1 MQHPNKAAAAWSKD
15 HLAKKRSLD
24 RKEDSMD
31 SRIVKS
37 WHHVVLVG
45 LVSLLAGCASPLAYR
60 TQLVDTGLASCPPD
74 SAHLLSQCANITP
87 ETGPGYELH
96 FVEFDDQ
103 GWPAAGLAADK
114 RQPDGRPPSQVDH
127 LMQRLDT
134 LLGDEKRYLNVILYV
149 HGWKHDAR
157 SDDGD
162 VKRFRRILASA
173 RTLEA
178 GDSRTP
184 RKVVGIYVGWRG
196 KSWNLPGPLINL
208 SFWSRKAA
216 ALRVSHGSVQELFAR
231 LRSVQQFYNSTDSPD
246 CALPREGR
254 LTTGGCRVRT
264 LMIGHSFGAWILYSA
279 ISGPLIATL
288 NAERDL
294 NGRLRSGSGAP
305 GGQREEKLKAVA
317 NRRPA
322 DMIVLIN
329 PAFEAVRYDPLHQA
343 ALHYDSTVVQPPL
356 LVTVTS
362 TADQATKIWF
372 RGGRFINSITERPV
386 SSDAQSEAMT
396 RTHGHIERYQ
406 THALGMLPTEACPG
420 WMPPGP
426 LSSTDR
432 NRMLEN
438 KKIEAENSARFFN
451 AWTGADGLL
460 KPGWKRD
467 FCGRVRLSLLDES
480 GPRQDRKP
488 NSLVWNV
495 RADPALVPNH
505 TDIVEENFLEFVR
518 QLYDDTEMKR

>member
-1 MQHPNKAAAAWSKD
+1 MQYWNKVPVAWSKD
-15 HLAKKRSLD
+15 HLPMQSVD
-24 RKEDSMD
+24 RKEDSVH
-31 SRIVKS
+31 SCIVNR
-37 WHHVVLVG
+37 WRHVALIG
-45 LVSLLAGCASPLAYR
+45 LVSLLVGCTSPRPYR
-60 TQLVDTGLASCPPD
+60 TDLVDTGSVSCPAD
-74 SAHLLSQCANITP
+74 RAHLLSQCEHVTP

-103 GWPAAGLAADK
+103 GWLATLPDADK
-114 RQPDGRPPSQVDH
+114 AEPGTRPPSQIDH
-127 LMQRLDT
+127 LMRRLET
-134 LLGDEKRYLNVILYV
+134 LLGDEGRYLNVILYV
-149 HGWKHDAR
+149 HGWKHDAH

-162 VKRFRRILASA
+162 VKRFRRILAST
-173 RTLEA
+173 RSSEA
-178 GDSRTP
+178 SDGKTP

-196 KSWNLPGPLINL
+196 KSWNLPGALINL

-231 LRSVQQFYNSTDSPD
+231 LRSLQQFYNSADSPD
-246 CALPREGR
+246 CVLPRDGR

-279 ISGPLIATL
+279 ISGPLVATL
-288 NAERDL
+288 NAEKDL
-294 NGRLRSGSGAP
+294 DGRLRGGSGAP
-305 GGQREEKLKAVA
+305 AGQREEKLKTIV

-343 ALHYDSTVVQPPL
+343 AINYVSKVAQPPL

-362 TADQATKIWF
+362 TADQATRIWF
-372 RGGRFINSITERPV
+372 RGGRFINSVTERPV
-386 SSDAQSEAMT
+386 SSEAQSVAMT

-406 THALGMLPTEACPG
+406 THQLSVLDDEVCPG
-420 WMPPGP
+420 WT
-426 LSSTDR
+426 SST
-432 NRMLEN
+432 NLSEMLVN
-438 KKIEAENSARFFN
+438 KKIEAENAAQFSN
-451 AWTGADGLL
+451 AWTGGDGLL

-480 GPRQDRKP
+480 EAGQNRKP

-495 RADPALVPNH
+495 RSDPAIIPNH
-505 TDIVEENFLEFVR
+505 TEIVEDKFLEFVR

>member
-1 MQHPNKAAAAWSKD
+1 MNACIRNRWQQ
-15 HLAKKRSLD
+15 LA
-24 RKEDSMD
+24 
-31 SRIVKS
+31 
-37 WHHVVLVG
+37 LVG
-45 LVSLLAGCASPLAYR
+45 LVILLAGN
-60 TQLVDTGLASCPPD
+60 
-74 SAHLLSQCANITP
+74 AHLLSRCEHVTP

-103 GWPAAGLAADK
+103 GWLAAASDDDK
-114 RQPDGRPPSQVDH
+114 PRPDGPPPSQIDH
-127 LMQRLDT
+127 LMRRLDT
-134 LLGDEKRYLNVILYV
+134 LLGDEGRTLNVILYV

-157 SDDGD
+157 SGDED

-178 GDSRTP
+178 DGKQTP

-196 KSWNLPGPLINL
+196 KSWNLPGALINL

-231 LRSVQQFYNSTDSPD
+231 LRSVQQFYNSGGSPD
-246 CALPREGR
+246 CVLPRDGR

-288 NAERDL
+288 NAEKDL
-294 NGRLRSGSGAP
+294 AGRLRSGDAAP
-305 GGQREEKLKAVA
+305 GGQGKEKLKSIV

-322 DMIVLIN
+322 DMIVLVN

-343 ALHYDSTVVQPPL
+343 AINYDSRVVQPPL

-362 TADQATKIWF
+362 TADEATRIWF
-372 RGGRFINSITERPV
+372 RAGRFINSVTERPV
-386 SSDAQSEAMT
+386 SSANEAEALT

-406 THALGMLPTEACPG
+406 THRVSVLDEEACPG
-420 WMPPGP
+420 WLPPGP
-426 LSSTDR
+426 LSSTDPGK
-432 NRMLEN
+432 MLEN
-438 KKIEAENSARFFN
+438 KRIEAENSARFFN
-451 AWTGADGLL
+451 TWTGADGLL
-460 KPGWKRD
+460 KWGWHRD

-480 GPRQDRKP
+480 APGQNRKP

-495 RADPALVPNH
+495 RADPGLIPNH
-505 TDIVEENFLEFVR
+505 TQIVEEKFLEFIR
-518 QLYDDTEMKR
+518 QIYDDTEMKR